1 MSAGAVFA
9 GIGLLGSVMQYKSTV
24 AAGKAERE
32 FYNAQARN
40 KRLEGRV
47 EAVKAKEKA
56 VEILRRTKKA
66 LASNI
71 AGGYAAGVSPYV
83 GSVQTVSSQQ
93 VLRPAALDV
102 GITDMDAL
110 LSVEQANREAG
121 YLEYRGSMA
130 ARQAKTQALG
140 NLVMSVAQV
149 GMSGALSGLGPLDIG
164 NSFGMGRSAMTTTP
178 VMGNL
183 ASGGGIMSGA
193 NTAGNSIANFST
205 NPMFFNQM
213 SPVNTSALNTAGGP
227 SFMGI

>member
-47 EAVKAKEKA
+47 EAIKAKEKA
-56 VEILRRTKKA
+56 VEILRKTKKA

-149 GMSGALSGLGPLDIG
+149 GMSGAMGGLGG
-164 NSFGMGRSAMTTTP
+164 SSA
-178 VMGNL
+178 GAL
-183 ASGGGIMSGA
+183 ANPGI
-193 NTAGNSIANFST
+193 AGN
-205 NPMFFNQM
+205 M
-213 SPVNTSALNTAGGP
+213 SQLNTAGVSSVMSAGQT
-227 SFMGI
+227 SALSGGVFNTAGGGMNFI